1 MFFLTQRTN
10 STRTLTMHRQNATR
24 LHTHAYIYIY
34 HMHMYTRFKSCTVAL
49 LYCVTG
55 VAPVDAVT
63 SRTDALAR

>member
-24 LHTHAYIYIY
+24 LHTHAYIY

-63 SRTDALAR
+63 SRTDALTR